1 MLKICR
7 GKEIQNNFF
16 DYVEPECLGDVR
28 QIIKEVRQKGDEALK
43 KFTLLYDGV
52 NLNDF
57 RLSQQEIKSAGKKV
71 ESSLKKAIAQ
81 AAENLKVMSRS

>member
-7 GKEIQNNFF
+7 QKEIEKTFF
-16 DYVEPECLGDVR
+16 DYAEPECLEDVR

-57 RLSQQEIKSAGKKV
+57 RIS
-71 ESSLKKAIAQ
+71 
-81 AAENLKVMSRS
+81 